1 MTDLTFTRQTGT
13 GRYVAETDPA
23 TGVLRWVI
31 LNTAARRWEIVS
43 ITAGMERRRH
53 GSAYTLR
60 EAKEIVGD
68 FHAANLVNAAVTA

>member
-1 MTDLTFTRQTGT
+1 MSDLTFTRSVH

-23 TGVLRWVI
+23 SGVIRWMI

-53 GSAYTLR
+53 GACYTLR
-60 EAKEIVGD
+60 EAKEVVGD
-68 FHAANLVNAAVTA
+68 FHRANLERAAVTA